1 MNIKEKREKALKEI
15 EDLEKLFEKKNEELA
30 LLDYE
35 ISTKKKQFENLKI
48 KFKRDRLSESGTHD
62 THYWLRMSVETPI
75 GTFSHDQ
82 WDSTMVE
89 WPKNLLEYIAKN
101 KELFDEE
108 DLKMFCESKSLEY
121 IELFEAQEKIKEKL
135 EKY

>member
-1 MNIKEKREKALKEI
+1 MNIIENREKALKEI
-15 EDLEKLFEKKNEELA
+15 KNLEKLFEEKKEELA
-30 LLDYE
+30 LLDFK
-35 ISTKKKQFENLKI
+35 INAKKKQFENLKI
-48 KFKRDRLSESGTHD
+48 RFKRDKLSESGTHD

-82 WDSTMVE
+82 WDSTRVE
-89 WPKNLLEYIAKN
+89 WPKDLLEYIAKN

-121 IELFEAQEKIKEKL
+121 IELFKAQEKIKEKL